1 MSGTDGKN
9 YRVTGR
15 VTKIAGLEYGNWYL
29 DDGSFDFSTTEKNKD
44 GVYIYGTLDKKGKSG
59 KVNPIDGADGWGFE
73 VGDVVTVEG
82 PLTIYNGNTYELVNV
97 TVIKIEKALLKVMTA
112 EPTIE
117 VEGGSFD
124 VTVAYKGNGAFFEIA
139 DEAKS
144 WLSYDKVSY
153 KAGTK
158 TIFEQN
164 PADTATFKFTVAP
177 NTLDKR
183 SAVIKFTS
191 NSGSNS
197 SIVNFTVNQQGVAF
211 PPSGAGTADD
221 PYNVTSALN
230 YTRALGANKE
240 SADNIYIKG
249 KISSIKY
256 TYSAQYGTA
265 TYNISADGK
274 ENDVFTVYGSYFF
287 GNKGW
292 EEGQTQIAVGDEVIV
307 CGKVIDYNGN
317 TPEFASKKSWLVS
330 LNGKTSEGGD
340 APAGS
345 AAKPFTIAEA
355 IAFIDGGGTGDVYV
369 AGVVSKIV
377 DKGEFTANYGNGSF
391 WISDDG
397 KFYDDPTK
405 DFEAYRVYWL
415 DNKKWVEGDKQIAVG
430 DQVVLCGQ
438 LTKYKTT
445 YETNQNKAY
454 VFSVK

>member
-1 MSGTDGKN
+1 M
-9 YRVTGR
+9 
-15 VTKIAGLEYGNWYL
+15 
-29 DDGSFDFSTTEKNKD
+29 
-44 GVYIYGTLDKKGKSG
+44 
-59 KVNPIDGADGWGFE
+59 
-73 VGDVVTVEG
+73 
-82 PLTIYNGNTYELVNV
+82 
-97 TVIKIEKALLKVMTA
+97 
-112 EPTIE
+112 
-117 VEGGSFD
+117 
-124 VTVAYKGNGAFFEIA
+124 
-139 DEAKS
+139 
-144 WLSYDKVSY
+144 
-153 KAGTK
+153 
-158 TIFEQN
+158 
-164 PADTATFKFTVAP
+164 
-177 NTLDKR
+177 
-183 SAVIKFTS
+183 
-191 NSGSNS
+191 
-197 SIVNFTVNQQGVAF
+197 
-211 PPSGAGTADD
+211 
-221 PYNVTSALN
+221 
-230 YTRALGANKE
+230 
-240 SADNIYIKG
+240 
-249 KISSIKY
+249 
-256 TYSAQYGTA
+256 
-265 TYNISADGK
+265 
-274 ENDVFTVYGSYFF
+274 FTVYGSYFF

-330 LNGKTSEGGD
+330 VNGKTSEGGD

-430 DQVVLCGQ
+430 DKVVLCGQ